1 MNTNEPGKARDP
13 QPTEPAQPTE
23 PLPREQRS
31 AETRPTEALPRETRP
46 TEALPK
52 PSLKP
57 IPLTPPLEPSFA
69 VQHTDDDEPRQ
80 ARIGTVV
87 WGLIV
92 IALAALIVI
101 STLGWVTLNG
111 TYVLIGLM
119 IGAGA
124 ALVVGGLL
132 AARKGSGTPKSPAK

>member
-1 MNTNEPGKARDP
+1 MSTNEPTKESGSS
-13 QPTEPAQPTE
+13 PTE
-23 PLPREQRS
+23 PLPKG
-31 AETRPTEALPRETRP
+31 TRP

-52 PSLKP
+52 PALRE
-57 IPLTPPLEPSFA
+57 IPLTPQLEPSFR
-69 VQHTDDDEPRQ
+69 VENTEDEKPRQ

-92 IALAALIVI
+92 VALAALIII

-132 AARKGSGTPKSPAK
+132 STRKGSTKSKNHAA

>member
-1 MNTNEPGKARDP
+1 MSTNEPGKAN
-13 QPTEPAQPTE
+13 EAQPTA
-23 PLPREQRS
+23 PLPK
-31 AETRPTEALPRETRP
+31 ETNPTEALPKETRP

-52 PSLKP
+52 PRLQE
-57 IPLTPPLEPSFA
+57 IPLTPPLERSFQVEHA
-69 VQHTDDDEPRQ
+69 DDDDEPRQ

-132 AARKGSGTPKSPAK
+132 SARKGSKKVTTTK

>member
-1 MNTNEPGKARDP
+1 MSTNDP
-13 QPTEPAQPTE
+13 ATESGSSPTE
-23 PLPREQRS
+23 PLPRG
-31 AETRPTEALPRETRP
+31 TRP

-52 PSLKP
+52 PALQE
-57 IPLTPPLEPSFA
+57 IPLTPLLEPSFRA
-69 VQHTDDDEPRQ
+69 EHAEEDDPRQ

-92 IALAALIVI
+92 VALAALIII

-132 AARKGSGTPKSPAK
+132 STRKRSTKSKNPAA

>member
-1 MNTNEPGKARDP
+1 MSTNEPSNMP
-13 QPTEPAQPTE
+13 ESQHTE
-23 PLPREQRS
+23 PLPKG
-31 AETRPTEALPRETRP
+31 TRP

-52 PSLKP
+52 PRLQQ
-57 IPLTPPLEPSFA
+57 IPLTPPLEPSFRVEKA
-69 VQHTDDDEPRQ
+69 AEDEPRQ

-92 IALAALIVI
+92 IALAVLIVI

-132 AARKGSGTPKSPAK
+132 AARKGSAKSKNPAP

>member
-1 MNTNEPGKARDP
+1 MSTNEPGKANEAH
-13 QPTEPAQPTE
+13 PTA
-23 PLPREQRS
+23 PLPK
-31 AETRPTEALPRETRP
+31 ETRPTEALPKETRP

-52 PSLKP
+52 PRLQE
-57 IPLTPPLEPSFA
+57 IPLTPPLERSFQVEHA
-69 VQHTDDDEPRQ
+69 DDDEPRQ

-132 AARKGSGTPKSPAK
+132 SARKGSKKVTTTK

>member
-1 MNTNEPGKARDP
+1 MSTNEPANAR
-13 QPTEPAQPTE
+13 EAQPTE
-23 PLPREQRS
+23 PLPKEPRNTE
-31 AETRPTEALPRETRP
+31 ERPTEALPRETRP

-52 PSLKP
+52 PSLQQ
-57 IPLTPPLEPSFA
+57 IPLTPPLEPSFKVEHA
-69 VQHTDDDEPRQ
+69 DDDEPRQ

-132 AARKGSGTPKSPAK
+132 SARKGSGTPKSPAK

>member
-1 MNTNEPGKARDP
+1 MSTNEPGKAR
-13 QPTEPAQPTE
+13 EAQATE
-23 PLPREQRS
+23 PLPK
-31 AETRPTEALPRETRP
+31 ETRP

-52 PSLKP
+52 P
-57 IPLTPPLEPSFA
+57 TPPLEPSFKVEHA
-69 VQHTDDDEPRQ
+69 DDDEPHQ

-124 ALVVGGLL
+124 ALVVGGLVS
-132 AARKGSGTPKSPAK
+132 ARKSSGSTKSPAK